1 MKIKNN
7 LLDKKVIQQFGSFI
21 VIVELILSLIL
32 IFIDIP
38 QNYKMSCGVAF
49 SVILII
55 VYIVIWILS
64 NKICDINIAINNSR
78 VAIKYGD
85 IFEESGKKV
94 IAFNEYFD
102 TCVDDNIINSKSI
115 NGQFVLNNITDINEF
130 DELIS
135 QKLSARNKKP
145 ITDANR
151 KIGKKEKFK
160 LGTII
165 KYNKDFLLMSFTKFN
180 ANNCAELSMQEYI
193 TCLLEM
199 WNELDILYSQDTIVI
214 PLLGSGTTRFKDY
227 KISEQE
233 LLELILWTFKIS
245 KIKFTYPSKLIIVIH
260 PSLMDKINL
269 YKIKEEY
276 KYVI

>member
-1 MKIKNN
+1 M
-7 LLDKKVIQQFGSFI
+7 IQQFVSLMAI
-21 VIVELILSLIL
+21 IELLLSLIL

-38 QNYKMSCGVAF
+38 QNYKIGFGIVF

-55 VYIVIWILS
+55 IYIIIWILS
-64 NKICDINIAINNSR
+64 NKIMDINITINNSK
-78 VAIKYGD
+78 VEIKYGD

-102 TCVDDNIINSKSI
+102 TCVDDNIINSQSI
-115 NGQFVLNNITDINEF
+115 NGQFILNNITDVDEF
-130 DELIS
+130 DKLIS
-135 QKLSARNKKP
+135 QKLSERNKKP
-145 ITDANR
+145 IIERNR
-151 KIGKKEKFK
+151 KIGKKEKFN
-160 LGTII
+160 LGTMI
-165 KYNKDFLLMSFTKFN
+165 KYNKDFLLMSFTRFN
-180 ANNCAELSMQEYI
+180 ANNCAELSMQE
-193 TCLLEM
+193 
-199 WNELDILYSQDTIVI
+199 TIVI